1 MKNTDKMIEVKNVSM
16 RFNMTGDKIN
26 SLKEYFVQLVS
37 GKIKRNEFWALSDV
51 SFDVHKGEVVGII
64 GHNGAGKSTILKVIS
79 GILNPT
85 KGEVQVHGN
94 IVPMLEL
101 GSGFDYDLTGREN
114 VFLNGAI
121 LGYSEAFLKEKFD
134 EILAFSELGEFIE
147 MPIRNYSSGMLMRL
161 AFSIA
166 TGVHPEI
173 MIVDEILAVGDADFQ
188 EKSKQRMLDMMSGG
202 TTVLFVSHSIAQI
215 EEMCNR
221 VVWLDHGKVK
231 MIGDT
236 AEVCSAYM
244 GRAKEVE
251 EARDEEA
258 VLYIDYGNDF
268 SENHMLSH
276 YLKLNG
282 QPFKLKFTMEK
293 PVNRLRFDP
302 TFATPCILRDFQVLV
317 DGEPTSITVTYS
329 NGTNL
334 KNTWYFKGEDSQIV
348 FSLNCPAS
356 EIEICGSLEELQLD
370 EA

>member
-37 GKIKRNEFWALSDV
+37 GKINRNEFWALSDV

-64 GHNGAGKSTILKVIS
+64 GHHGAGKSTILKVIS

-166 TGVHPEI
+166 TVVHPEI